1 MNLSTLNRLG
11 AKAKPTAQAIARFC
25 EREGIGYEFEPSR
38 RGHPSV
44 RLTMNRQSRKVF
56 FSGTPGDQRVIENVL
71 QNVRKEARS
80 MGWKP
85 RKETPV
91 ETVARTLS
99 DLPKVVERSEPA
111 PSVVKRYDPPA
122 PDIPRPPE
130 RWVNRSYSAPE
141 VTPELSKALEARNEW
156 IFEQKRSG
164 RKSPDIYLD
173 LTRVGWSIKSAANID
188 ATYSTMRQKLGL
200 SKPRSERPENP
211 EPEAVP
217 GISTPNLDPL
227 VLAIAEAIAPM
238 VREQL
243 AKQSQE
249 IQALRAKADK
259 WDAIAGL
266 VKEA

>member
-1 MNLSTLNRLG
+1 MNLSTLSRLG

-111 PSVVKRYDPPA
+111 PSVVKRYEPPS
-122 PDIPRPPE
+122 PQIPRPP
-130 RWVNRSYSAPE
+130 N
-141 VTPELSKALEARNEW
+141 KDARNEW
-156 IFEQKRSG
+156 IFDKMEGGEHQDDLAKE
-164 RKSPDIYLD
+164 
-173 LTRVGWSIKSAANID
+173 LTRVGWAIQPQSVYAQYRLIKRDRGEAKFTKA
-188 ATYSTMRQKLGL
+188 
-200 SKPRSERPENP
+200 KPAEVLECQPVQHQ
-211 EPEAVP
+211 AF
-217 GISTPNLDPL
+217 DPL
-227 VLAIAEAIAPM
+227 VIAIAEAIAPM
-238 VREQL
+238 VRDQL